1 MYVSGCSDHILQR
14 TPRPAAL
21 HTYHPSL
28 ASFQRIDAAVS
39 AAQAGLDAPHLG
51 VGAVAGDEE
60 SYDTF
65 KDFMDAVIEGWH
77 GYKPT
82 DKHKIDIDA
91 NNTKLSAEQAAKFDQ
106 YVISTRI
113 RAGRSIRGLPLP
125 PGTNRAQRR
134 KVSETWFTVTYLR
147 RFGKISKIT
156 ENRAHNIG
164 FLSALRTWAQR

>member
-1 MYVSGCSDHILQR
+1 
-14 TPRPAAL
+14 
-21 HTYHPSL
+21 
-28 ASFQRIDAAVS
+28 
-39 AAQAGLDAPHLG
+39 QAGIDAPHLG

-60 SYDTF
+60 SYETF

-82 DKHKIDIDA
+82 DKHKINIDPSNISLTEA
-91 NNTKLSAEQAAKFDQ
+91 QAKKFDA

-134 KVSETWFTVTYLR
+134 KVRL
-147 RFGKISKIT
+147 
-156 ENRAHNIG
+156 
-164 FLSALRTWAQR
+164 LLC